1 MDIEPEQPVRRVP
14 DPPFPTIQRGAP
26 QLDEPI
32 IPSDLLGVT
41 IETGEDPKEGEDIK
55 PEELTAAAKSKLTNN
70 EPTTVMDIEQDEPS
84 AFQAKVRASRHHD
97 DEIELNIEDA
107 SAMNTTDVIKLPAF
121 GLPPGVEVPEDI
133 DQLLFTPMIIGLT
146 TEVSDFYTSH
156 VKMLKLK
163 NVLREMAALQ
173 QMETTVYNQ
182 EPDPA
187 MQNNIYDEN
196 TMYAAEP
203 ENEVVVEGEQINAF
217 KKEEEKD
224 EHEMDIE
231 YPSLTN
237 GDLANGSIKPETGE
251 ETGDAE

>member
-1 MDIEPEQPVRRVP
+1 M
-14 DPPFPTIQRGAP
+14 
-26 QLDEPI
+26 DEPI

-41 IETGEDPKEGEDIK
+41 VETGGGGGGGGGVPVEEPKDDEDIK
-55 PEELTAAAKSKLTNN
+55 PESLTSAAKSKLSN

-133 DQLLFTPMIIGLT
+133 DQLLFTPMIVGLT

-182 EPDPA
+182 DPDPS
-187 MQNNIYDEN
+187 MQNNIYEEA
-196 TMYAAEP
+196 TMYNAEP
-203 ENEVVVEGEQINAF
+203 DNEVMFDGEQINAF

-224 EHEMDIE
+224 EQEMDIE

-237 GDLANGSIKPETGE
+237 GDLANGLLKPEPSE
-251 ETGDAE
+251 EVGDSE